1 MKRLYVQHMILS
13 GTLVLALGAC
23 VHKPAKSMKASIP
36 IEAPSP
42 PPQHMVL
49 LQEAHSDAAILR
61 SEVAS
66 LKILMTKQ
74 MGELQ
79 SLREQS
85 QSVHHREQD
94 QGLQLQNI
102 RSQLLSAQA
111 ERDQLRK
118 HNMELEGQV
127 ASMPDTS
134 QLVSNIQAL
143 RGSVQQMMS
152 SMNGLV
158 SDMRLIKQEMHIP
171 PKNLKPQ
178 QTKMATSLPTTAKT
192 DTLTPDAQGRIVIQ
206 EGDTLW
212 QLSRTYQISVPQLQE
227 WNNLSSDLI
236 MTGLRLQITDPIE
249 TSTPRPDHVE
259 ASTTSPAPT
268 VMKDNLAIPAQE
280 TPQPTMDTHVD
291 IPSVP
296 THILSIA
303 SPQSDSHESP

>member
-61 SEVAS
+61 GEVAS
-66 LKILMTKQ
+66 LKILMAKQ

-85 QSVHHREQD
+85 QSVHHREQN

-134 QLVSNIQAL
+134 QLVSHIQAL
-143 RGSVQQMMS
+143 SGSFQTMMNT
-152 SMNGLV
+152 MKGLV
-158 SDMRLIKQEMHIP
+158 ADIHLIKQEMHIS
-171 PKNLKPQ
+171 PKHPKPQ
-178 QTKMATSLPTTAKT
+178 QTKMTTRLPTATMT
-192 DTLTPDAQGRIVIQ
+192 NTLPPDAHHHPGRRYIMAI
-206 EGDTLW
+206 
-212 QLSRTYQISVPQLQE
+212 IS
-227 WNNLSSDLI
+227 NLSDICSS
-236 MTGLRLQITDPIE
+236 ITRME
-249 TSTPRPDHVE
+249 
-259 ASTTSPAPT
+259 
-268 VMKDNLAIPAQE
+268 
-280 TPQPTMDTHVD
+280 
-291 IPSVP
+291 
-296 THILSIA
+296 
-303 SPQSDSHESP
+303 